1 MRRWV
6 DEEVTKTTH
15 KDLDVWKL
23 SIQLVKDIYQL
34 TSKFPSEEKFG
45 LTAQIRRSAVS
56 VPSNIS
62 EGAARN
68 SNKDYVRFLYIA
80 LGSLSEIE
88 TQLIIAKE
96 LSFSN
101 NIDQLM
107 DQVVLI
113 RPKLLNLIKYLKSK

>member
-1 MRRWV
+1 MILSEDLRST
-6 DEEVTKTTH
+6 TK
-15 KDLDVWKL
+15 
-23 SIQLVKDIYQL
+23 
-34 TSKFPSEEKFG
+34 
-45 LTAQIRRSAVS
+45 
-56 VPSNIS
+56 
-62 EGAARN
+62 EGAARD

-101 NIDQLM
+101 NIGQLM

>member
-1 MRRWV
+1 MN
-6 DEEVTKTTH
+6 KKTH

-23 SIQLVKDIYQL
+23 SIQLVKAIYKL
-34 TSKFPSEEKFG
+34 TSEFPSEEKFG
-45 LTAQIRRSAVS
+45 LISQIRSAAIS
-56 VPSNIS
+56 VPANVA

-68 SNKDYVRFLYIA
+68 SNKDYVRFLYIS

-96 LSFSN
+96 LNLSKGVDGILN
-101 NIDQLM
+101 
-107 DQVVLI
+107 QVELI

>member
-1 MRRWV
+1 M
-6 DEEVTKTTH
+6 TKTTH
-15 KDLDVWKL
+15 KDLDVWKF
-23 SIQLVKDIYQL
+23 SIRFVKDIYQL

-56 VPSNIS
+56 IPSNIS
-62 EGAARN
+62 EGSARN

-101 NIDQLM
+101 NIGQLM
-107 DQVVLI
+107 DQVVLM
-113 RPKLLNLIKYLKSK
+113 RPKLLNLIK

>member
-1 MRRWV
+1 M
-6 DEEVTKTTH
+6 TKTTH

-113 RPKLLNLIKYLKSK
+113 RPKLLNQIKYLKSK

>member
-1 MRRWV
+1 M
-6 DEEVTKTTH
+6 TKTTH